1 MGMHNRRKHGKES
14 HAHRDQTNEPR
25 KRQASSAYP
34 PDCCPLANI
43 PPGTQVR
50 IVEVAA
56 GDGLRARLA
65 ALGLFPGAL
74 CKVVSNSG
82 WGPFVVAVRNTRMLL
97 GRGMVEK
104 IHVQALSPS
113 LLAQ

>member
-1 MGMHNRRKHGKES
+1 MGMHNRKRHGKETPAP
-14 HAHRDQTNEPR
+14 HAEAHKPNKHATP
-25 KRQASSAYP
+25 SAHGP
-34 PDCCPLANI
+34 ECCPLANI

-50 IVEVAA
+50 IIDVFA

-82 WGPFVVAVRNTRMLL
+82 WGPFVIAVRNTRMLL
-97 GRGMVEK
+97 GRGMVER
-104 IHVQALSPS
+104 IYVQALSPS